1 MKYFALFV
9 ILIITILFVNI
20 VDSIKVK
27 QAKIKKPTDFA
38 EIRRTHINKI
48 KIVHYAFKE
57 NDDIKI
63 KSMPVKFL
71 GIAEPFHD
79 WVAKSLWTG
88 DNYNTTG

>member
-1 MKYFALFV
+1 MKYLTLFG
-9 ILIITILFVNI
+9 ILLLAVLFGNS
-20 VDSIKVK
+20 VDCIKVK
-27 QAKIKKPTDFA
+27 QKIKKPTDFA

-57 NDDIKI
+57 NDGIKI
-63 KSMPVKFL
+63 KSMPVKVL